1 MDTSTMMYKLQS
13 ALKQKGIIVCINT
26 YQFYSNEKERFIK
39 MYVLK
44 RGEKQLLN
52 TASQIQVLHKLN
64 EIWQEVKN
72 EEGNKRRKRSYEI
85 PKPKTNKIC
94 SKLYENK

>member
-1 MDTSTMMYKLQS
+1 MADTAKIMYKLQS

-26 YQFYSNEKERFIK
+26 YQFYSKEKDRFIK

-52 TASQIQVLHKLN
+52 TASQLQVINKLN

-72 EEGNKRRKRSYEI
+72 EEGNK
-85 PKPKTNKIC
+85 
-94 SKLYENK
+94 